1 MQHPFYLL
9 LNYTDMSGERDF
21 VLSEFFK
28 LDDGQSGHNA
38 ILLGL
43 WGGRASLLKYLTYL
57 ACKGKDIYGDDR
69 EKQACIWRAREHDLY
84 LEFFKM
90 GIGILAVPWGG
101 DFTLVK
107 VLDKDTKEEI
117 TVDDLEKEGIDYF
130 IYRTSQDIVDH
141 LTVGKVVCILFPGIS
156 GYKQEAEF
164 YAELG
169 DALNTRKTSYW
180 AHLAIDKASELYSS
194 YSMDVK
200 VHRKFKDAASYFS
213 SNLINC
219 ILGDEDFGQLDSKL
233 GDIFPWTIYMRGTI
247 KRRDIGG
254 QSTKL
259 KQDYITRQKENSA
272 YITDGL
278 LYDRLPFPEMPEEYK
293 ADFRII
299 IKKRT
304 FNIEIE

>member
-1 MQHPFYLL
+1 
-9 LNYTDMSGERDF
+9 MSRERDF
-21 VLSEFFK
+21 VLSEFFN

-43 WGGRASLLKYLTYL
+43 SAGRTYLLKYLTFL
-57 ACKGKDIYGDDR
+57 ACYGLDFHGNPR
-69 EKQACIWRAREHDLY
+69 QKQACIWRAREHDRY
-84 LEFFKM
+84 LEFFKRD
-90 GIGILAVPWGG
+90 IGILAVPYGS

-107 VLDKDTKEEI
+107 VANADLSSREEI

-130 IYRTSQDIVDH
+130 IYQTSQDIVDH

-156 GYKQEAEF
+156 GYREEAEL

-169 DALNTRKTSYW
+169 DALNARDTSYW
-180 AHLAIDKASELYSS
+180 VHLAIDKTSELYSPS
-194 YSMDVK
+194 NGDALK
-200 VHRKFKDAASYFS
+200 VHRKFKDAASDFS

-219 ILGDEDFGQLDSKL
+219 ILGDEDIGQLDSKL

-247 KRRDIGG
+247 KRRGIGG

-259 KQDYITRQKENSA
+259 KQDFITWQKENSA
-272 YITDGL
+272 YITSGPF
-278 LYDRLPFPEMPEEYK
+278 YDQFTFLELPEKYK